1 MNRFVTNTSY
11 RERSPNYIPL
21 PFAELNQALQQKQ
34 QDYDTAEDLEI
45 RAKASVS
52 ALTSPISGYQE
63 YLDGVKT
70 DFLDKAMALHK
81 STPDKGSSEFNRK
94 LKELISSVEADRTL
108 LRIQR
113 DSELY
118 TQFIK
123 DKADLLKQGKYSNWR
138 NAEYEGFTGKG
149 ANGEII
155 PFTYTGVQA
164 AKDVD
169 NLINHSIANTP
180 EEKGK
185 TSYFDPKRNQQIEIE
200 EQGKRADKI
209 LNSLLTTLG
218 PDGLKDWQEKLGV
231 KDELTFNS
239 YMQAF
244 ALNKS
249 NYTKNISSKND
260 FSAENNM
267 RERFKFARENA
278 PEEPIV
284 PISTGELMTYDPL
297 KEVRNNVSKYINEY
311 GEIKHEAPDFKMTIF
326 GLDIT
331 DPFGEDPKT
340 KGGWLEKNKK
350 EFISQL
356 PPATWDN
363 FLRISE
369 GNKDEALK
377 KAIKF
382 ISNSEKEG
390 FNTHKIS
397 QIDILDPKMIATLRN
412 KLQEAKFFDL
422 KGNPLKSNPLIQ
434 IKGDKIKEQELYPV
448 AELLPN
454 PLSLQIDEKGN
465 QVANRTY
472 KVIVNGQTYLATIPT
487 NDPTIYNESLKIK
500 AKFAGQSFED
510 MFTDENGNMFKLKD
524 NSLFNNKK
532 RPVE

>member
-45 RAKASVS
+45 KAKASVS

-63 YLDGVKT
+63 YYDQVKT
-70 DFLDKAMALHK
+70 DFLDKAMTLHK

-94 LKELISSVEADRTL
+94 LKELISTVEADRTL

-138 NAEYEGFTGKG
+138 NAQYEGFTGKDPKTG
-149 ANGEII
+149 TIL

-169 NLINHSIANTP
+169 NLINQSIDNVQPEDREVQTYDKTGTKKIKVKITGKDPFKIKQSIIAN
-180 EEKGK
+180 
-185 TSYFDPKRNQQIEIE
+185 
-200 EQGKRADKI
+200 
-209 LNSLLTTLG
+209 LG
-218 PDGLKDWQEKLGV
+218 EDGLRDWQEKKGY
-231 KDELTFNS
+231 KDINAALDALAKTSGGLRQS
-239 YMQAF
+239 Y
-244 ALNKS
+244 S
-249 NYTKNISSKND
+249 EDYD

-267 RERFKFARENA
+267 RERFNFAKENA
-278 PEEPIV
+278 PEETII
-284 PISTGELMTYDPL
+284 PISTGEVMTYDPL

-311 GEIKHEAPDFKMTIF
+311 GEIKHEAPDFKMTMF

-356 PPATWDN
+356 PPETWNN
-363 FLRISE
+363 FRKQSKTE
-369 GNKDEALK
+369 DEALK

-382 ISNSEKEG
+382 ISNQDKEG
-390 FNTHKIS
+390 FNMHKIS
-397 QIDILDPKMIATLRN
+397 QIDILDPKMVSTLQN

-434 IKGDKIKEQELYPV
+434 IKGDKIKEQELHPV

-454 PLSLQIDEKGN
+454 PLSLQMDEKGN

-472 KVIVNGQTYLATIPT
+472 KVVVNGQTLLATIPT

-500 AKFAGQSFED
+500 AKFAGQEFGG
-510 MFTDENGNMFKLKD
+510 MYTNENGEMFPYTTKD
-524 NSLFNNKK
+524 EFLNKQ
-532 RPVE
+532 